1 MADVTPSTYP
11 ISVEV
16 TVPMDVVEGRT
27 TVPVKVGLAMFA
39 GVYPMFETAAPEA
52 IFPAVTLAS
61 RIFAVVTALEA
72 ILSAVMAP
80 VAMDA
85 SPKETTHAV
94 PLYIHVVVPT
104 VYWSLVDGELGKSIA
119 IMQLPNF
126 LKM

>member
-1 MADVTPSTYP
+1 
-11 ISVEV
+11 
-16 TVPMDVVEGRT
+16 
-27 TVPVKVGLAMFA
+27 MFA

-72 ILSAVMAP
+72 ILSAVIAP

-104 VYWSLVDGELGKSIA
+104 VNWSLFDGELGKSIA
-119 IMQLPNF
+119 IMRPPNF
-126 LKM
+126 LKQ